1 LSWVVIR
8 SAESAGLQ
16 ETAVVAKVADFARAG
31 NRASGAGGWSVAAAS
46 SSTMMITILDF
57 DSVRNN
63 HFLP

>member
-1 LSWVVIR
+1 
-8 SAESAGLQ
+8 
-16 ETAVVAKVADFARAG
+16 VAKVADFARAG